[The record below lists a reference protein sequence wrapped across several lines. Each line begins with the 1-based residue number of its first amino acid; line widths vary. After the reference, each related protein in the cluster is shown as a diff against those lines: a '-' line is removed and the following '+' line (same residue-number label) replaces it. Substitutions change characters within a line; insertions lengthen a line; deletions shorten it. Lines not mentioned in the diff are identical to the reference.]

1 MGTSP
6 LSNTSLPLP
15 PEPTPSHPPTPEG
28 EWSRRSAY
36 PPSPPWFPLPFPA
49 LQICSSTVRAAFP
62 PGRRATAGNL
72 AVSRPPLLQFNMRGG
87 GDRKRTKRHIPPHPA
102 QPRYTNYWAPRTR
115 KRHQQE
121 HRPQW
126 PTERSDP
133 TRHAKGRTGDCPG
146 PRKETTTRRNVTRGG
161 AGLSSPFDSMNP
173 LKMAKWT
180 VTSFCDACVVPCEV
194 RGSRGSKTTSRRVAL
209 PHAQRNAF
217 ATA

>member
-87 GDRKRTKRHIPPHPA
+87 GAASAQNGTRHIQHSPG
-102 QPRYTNYWAPRTR
+102 T
-115 KRHQQE
+115 
-121 HRPQW
+121 
-126 PTERSDP
+126 PTTGLRERGND
-133 TRHAKGRTGDCPG
+133 
-146 PRKETTTRRNVTRGG
+146 
-161 AGLSSPFDSMNP
+161 
-173 LKMAKWT
+173 
-180 VTSFCDACVVPCEV
+180 
-194 RGSRGSKTTSRRVAL
+194 TSRSTGRSGR
-209 PHAQRNAF
+209 QNA
-217 ATA
+217 AT